1 VVVVAVTV
9 VAVVVEVE
17 TVVVVVAVIVDEVVV
32 DVGEVVV
39 VDELQDPKT
48 SDINITPV
56 SIIHGIPFFMRPPV
70 LIKQSADMMQY
81 GFWD

>member
-9 VAVVVEVE
+9 VAVVLEVVAE
-17 TVVVVVAVIVDEVVV
+17 VVVVFIVVVIGDEVVV

-56 SIIHGIPFFMRPPV
+56 SIIQSIPFFIRPPV
-70 LIKQSADMMQY
+70 LIKLLLI
-81 GFWD
+81 